1 MISGKQQQTKQWS
14 ITNTPLEHATFT
26 MDPDSDEEDVLLA
39 INMLQQLQ
47 AVVVHSVAA
56 KRRRDPIDHRLLPRE
71 EKRKFRHKEAL
82 ESIMHDCLGPN
93 PLFGRE
99 FDLMFRVS
107 RSRFQRMLEDFG
119 NCNVPFYSGKK
130 DCFSNDVPSLEAR
143 LLLPLKCLAYGAP
156 PHAFMDCFSMSKTTA
171 RTCYIQFTKTM
182 NQLCLHEHHSK
193 PTKQDLKNIN
203 ALHKSVHRN
212 VDGIFGSLDCM
223 QTEWAKCPVAWA
235 GQCKKGKGK
244 PSIVLEG
251 MSDYHLYFWHASFGC
266 AGTLNDVNVLNLSP
280 LTDMLLNGEM
290 QALEEGVVPFQI
302 AGETFEQMCILVDGI
317 YPAYSRFVKA
327 FKEPAGDKERSLT
340 SWQEAARK
348 DIERA
353 FGVLQAKFQFLARPI
368 VIRDIKLIEE
378 AVTCCLIMH
387 NMCVSDRVMD
397 GDVRAQYNPAH
408 TVDLEEENED
418 MVSYSAE
425 LHHLREEGRSNHK
438 STNKSVR
445 AESVAVIGAANVD
458 LPAQQL
464 VTRKNRWMTLIDK
477 EEHGRLS
484 NALQN
489 HLVVEHRAKKRTHGG
504 SNQA

>member
-1 MISGKQQQTKQWS
+1 MSSG
-14 ITNTPLEHATFT
+14 
-26 MDPDSDEEDVLLA
+26 
-39 INMLQQLQ
+39 
-47 AVVVHSVAA
+47 
-56 KRRRDPIDHRLLPRE
+56 
-71 EKRKFRHKEAL
+71 
-82 ESIMHDCLGPN
+82 LG
-93 PLFGRE
+93 R
-99 FDLMFRVS
+99 
-107 RSRFQRMLEDFG
+107 
-119 NCNVPFYSGKK
+119 
-130 DCFSNDVPSLEAR
+130 
-143 LLLPLKCLAYGAP
+143 
-156 PHAFMDCFSMSKTTA
+156 
-171 RTCYIQFTKTM
+171 
-182 NQLCLHEHHSK
+182 
-193 PTKQDLKNIN
+193 
-203 ALHKSVHRN
+203 
-212 VDGIFGSLDCM
+212 
-223 QTEWAKCPVAWA
+223 PV
-235 GQCKKGKGK
+235 QEGKGK

-251 MSDYHLYFWHASFGC
+251 MSDYHLYFWHASFGY

-302 AGETFEQMCILVDGI
+302 AGETFEQMYILVDGI